1 MRLVGTLK
9 SENDAK
15 RICHFLKLQE
25 IANSCEVGFE
35 PRTGQMSYQ
44 LWIHDEDRI
53 EEAFKIFEDFLKDP
67 KASKYKEP
75 EPEPLPVSEKV
86 SLPSRFRF
94 HLTFLIIAIS
104 VFVFFIHTMQ
114 QVALQKKG
122 FLKQSLL
129 LTPIQALL
137 MFDLPPAFE
146 TLEGLLEDDSPEEVG
161 KAVLTATQSSYW
173 KGMYAWVVAKINNTS
188 TLPGEGPLFLKI
200 RQGEVWRLISPCI
213 LHKDLLHIL
222 FNMLWLWYLGRPIEA
237 RIGPF
242 RTLLLSL
249 IAGAGTNIL
258 QYLMSGP
265 FFIGYS
271 GVITA
276 LAGFSW
282 MRERIAPW
290 EGYPLTKGTLYFL
303 LVFILAIFG
312 IQAVAFFIQTFS
324 HYDFT
329 PNIANTAHISGAV
342 IGILCGRL
350 KCFAQ
355 KVRP

>member
-129 LTPIQALL
+129 LT
-137 MFDLPPAFE
+137 
-146 TLEGLLEDDSPEEVG
+146 
-161 KAVLTATQSSYW
+161 ATQSSYW

-276 LAGFSW
+276 LAGVIW

-290 EGYPLTKGTLYFL
+290 EGYP
-303 LVFILAIFG
+303 
-312 IQAVAFFIQTFS
+312 
-324 HYDFT
+324 
-329 PNIANTAHISGAV
+329 
-342 IGILCGRL
+342 
-350 KCFAQ
+350 
-355 KVRP
+355 